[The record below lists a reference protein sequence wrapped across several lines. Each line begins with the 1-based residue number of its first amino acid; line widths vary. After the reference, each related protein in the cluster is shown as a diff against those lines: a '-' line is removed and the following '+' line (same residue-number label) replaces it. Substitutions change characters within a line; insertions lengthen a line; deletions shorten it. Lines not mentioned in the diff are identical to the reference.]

1 MESQTI
7 ELNNLMKISLL
18 KNSLLAFVSLTMM
31 TGCDM
36 PAGDFAGA
44 LAQAIDDSNR
54 SSSYAS
60 GSSYSNYSSPQSYG
74 SPSRSYYPSD
84 TSNQYTGVSS
94 RLSGE
99 DSDSDSDSGSSYA
112 DGVKAFEAAQ
122 MAKVAALRNRYEGR
136 TGTYESTEETEPS
149 NSSWSQKHANMTEA
163 GVADQWVF
171 VGDFEGVRISW
182 KYRKELKDQYESAL
196 KMENMNSY
204 DVRVSYRPWFITV
217 DGKEYTESGG
227 SSVIRAGAAKV
238 GSGSGLFFYARD
250 YNGHPANPPVRGG
263 VREFSIKR
271 E

>member
-1 MESQTI
+1 
-7 ELNNLMKISLL
+7 MKILLL
-18 KNSLLAFVSLTMM
+18 KNSLLAIVSLTMM

-44 LAQAIDDSNR
+44 LGQAIDSHNR
-54 SSSYAS
+54 SMSYAS

-99 DSDSDSDSGSSYA
+99 ESDSDSDSGSSYA

-136 TGTYESTEETEPS
+136 TGTYESTGETEPS
-149 NSSWSQKHANMTEA
+149 NSSWSQKYAKMSEA

-204 DVRVSYRPWFITV
+204 DLRVSYEPWFV
-217 DGKEYTESGG
+217 AHDGREYSESGG
-227 SSVIRAGAAKV
+227 SSIIRAGAAKV
-238 GSGSGLFFYARD
+238 GNNAGLFYYVKDSNRESAD
-250 YNGHPANPPVRGG
+250 PPLRGG
-263 VREFSIKR
+263 VKEFCIKR